1 MAQAP
6 AIPSAARLSL
16 ACRRLPNYTDRIP
29 WRGATCA
36 DAHAAHGDGDNEGAA
51 DRAAKG
57 EAAMDEIRHGD
68 RSHILTLLANA
79 DRAWVLPTVL
89 ARVEAPTA

>member
-1 MAQAP
+1 
-6 AIPSAARLSL
+6 
-16 ACRRLPNYTDRIP
+16 
-29 WRGATCA
+29 
-36 DAHAAHGDGDNEGAA
+36 
-51 DRAAKG
+51 
-57 EAAMDEIRHGD
+57 MDEIRHGD